1 MSATEQRALSGERRE
16 LLLRWLREEGR
27 LRASEVAE
35 RLGVSLDTVRRDLQE
50 LADAGALR
58 RVHGGALPPLS
69 PGPAGFAE
77 RRSWEEPA
85 RASVAAA
92 GAGLLRAGEVIAL
105 AGGTTIIEVARRL
118 APGFEGTALTTSP
131 DVAAALAEHPGLTVD
146 LAGGRLHPHAR
157 TVTGAAALAAMR
169 SVRPHVCVLSAC
181 SLHPA
186 AGLTLRF
193 REEAE
198 VVSLMVEQVERV
210 VALLTASKLGT
221 TGPYP
226 VAEANRIDVLVT
238 DAPDEDTEPF
248 TALGVEVIR
257 A

>member
-1 MSATEQRALSGERRE
+1 MSATDQKALSGERRE
-16 LLLRWLREEGR
+16 LLLRWLREDGR

-58 RVHGGALPPLS
+58 RVHGGALPPRS

-77 RRSWEEPA
+77 RRSWEEPET
-85 RASVAAA
+85 ASVAAA
-92 GAGLLRAGEVIAL
+92 GARLLRSGEVIAL
-105 AGGTTIIEVARRL
+105 AGGTTIVELAQRI
-118 APGFEGTALTTSP
+118 APGFEATALTTSP
-131 DVAAALAEHPGLTVD
+131 DVAVALAEHPGVTVD
-146 LAGGRLHPHAR
+146 LAGGRVHPHAR
-157 TVTGAAALAAMR
+157 TATGAAALAALR
-169 SVRPHVCVLSAC
+169 SVRPHVAVLSA

-186 AGLTLRF
+186 AGLTLGF

-198 VVSLMVEQVERV
+198 VVTLMLEQSERV
-210 VALLTASKLGT
+210 LALLTASKLGT

-226 VAEANRIDVLVT
+226 VAEASRIDVLLT
-238 DAPDEDTEPF
+238 DAPDEDTKPYRQ
-248 TALGVEVIR
+248 LGIEVIR

>member
-16 LLLRWLREEGR
+16 LMLRWLQEEGR

-50 LADAGALR
+50 LADLGALR
-58 RVHGGALPPLS
+58 RVHGGALPPAS
-69 PGPAGFAE
+69 PGPPDFEA

-92 GAGLLRAGEVIAL
+92 GARLLRPGEVIAL
-105 AGGTTIIEVARRL
+105 AGGNTIAELARRL
-118 APGFEGTALTTSP
+118 PSGFEATTLTTSP
-131 DVAAALAEHPGLTVD
+131 DVACALAEHPGLTVD
-146 LAGGRLHPHAR
+146 VVGGRLHPRAR
-157 TVTGAAALAAMR
+157 TATGAAALEAMR
-169 SVRPHVCVLSAC
+169 AVRPHVCVLSAC

-186 AGLTLRF
+186 AGLSLRY

-198 VVSLMVEQVERV
+198 VVRVMLEQSERV
-210 VALLTASKLGT
+210 LALLTASKLGT

-226 VAEANRIDVLVT
+226 VADAGRIDQLVT
-238 DAPDEDTEPF
+238 DAPGAEAEPYR
-248 TALGVEVIR
+248 ALGIEVIG

>member
-58 RVHGGALPPLS
+58 RVHGGALPPS
-69 PGPAGFAE
+69 APGPPGFAE
-77 RRSWEEPA
+77 RRSWEEPE

-92 GAGLLRAGEVIAL
+92 GAGLLRSGDVIAL
-105 AGGTTIIEVARRL
+105 AGGTTLVDLARRL
-118 APGFEGTALTTSP
+118 PPGFEATVLTTSP
-131 DVAAALAEHPGLTVD
+131 DVAVALAEHPGLTVD
-146 LAGGRLHPHAR
+146 LAGGRLHPQAR
-157 TVTGAAALAAMR
+157 TVTGAAALEAVR
-169 SVRPHVCVLSAC
+169 GVRPHACVLSGC

-186 AGLTLRF
+186 AGLTFHF

-198 VVSLMVEQVERV
+198 VLRLMLEQSERV

-221 TGPYP
+221 TAAYP
-226 VAEANRIDVLVT
+226 VAEAQRIDLLVT
-238 DAPDEDTEPF
+238 DASDGETEPYRE
-248 TALGVEVIR
+248 LGIEVIR

>member
-1 MSATEQRALSGERRE
+1 MSATGHRPLSGERRE

-35 RLGVSLDTVRRDLQE
+35 RLDVSLDTVRRDLQD

-58 RVHGGALPPLS
+58 RVHGGALPPRG
-69 PGPAGFAE
+69 PGPLDLAE
-77 RRSWEEPA
+77 RRSWQEPE

-92 GAGLLRAGEVIAL
+92 GVGLLRSGEVIAL
-105 AGGTTIIEVARRL
+105 GGGTTVEELARRL
-118 APGFEGTALTTSP
+118 APGFEATMLTTSP
-131 DVAAALAEHPGLTVD
+131 DVAVALAEHPGVTVD
-146 LAGGRLHPHAR
+146 LAGGRLHPRAK
-157 TVTGAAALAAMR
+157 TVTGAAALEAVR
-169 SVRPHVCVLSAC
+169 GVRPDACVLSA

-198 VVSLMVEQVERV
+198 VVRLMLEQAERV
-210 VALLTASKLGT
+210 LALLTASKLGT
-221 TGPYP
+221 TLPYP
-226 VAEANRIDVLVT
+226 VAEARRIDVLVT
-238 DAPDEDTEPF
+238 DAPEEDMAPF
-248 TALGVEVIR
+248 RELGIEVVR

>member
-1 MSATEQRALSGERRE
+1 MSATESRALSGERRE
-16 LLLRWLREEGR
+16 LLLRWLREDGR
-27 LRASEVAE
+27 LRASEVAD

-58 RVHGGALPPLS
+58 RVHGGALPPRS

-77 RRSWEEPA
+77 RRSWEEPE
-85 RASVAAA
+85 RVSVAEA
-92 GAGLLRAGEVIAL
+92 GAGLLRPGEVIAL
-105 AGGTTIIEVARRL
+105 AGGTTIVEVARRL
-118 APGFEGTALTTSP
+118 APGFEATALTTSP
-131 DVAAALAEHPGLTVD
+131 DVAAALAEHAGLIVD

-157 TVTGAAALAAMR
+157 TVTGAAALDAMR
-169 SVRPHVCVLSAC
+169 AVRPHVCMLSAC

-198 VVSLMVEQVERV
+198 VVRLMLGQSERV

-221 TGPYP
+221 TAAYP
-226 VAEANRIDVLVT
+226 VADAERIDLLVT
-238 DAPDEDTEPF
+238 DASDEDVEPF
-248 TALGVEVIR
+248 TALGIEVIR